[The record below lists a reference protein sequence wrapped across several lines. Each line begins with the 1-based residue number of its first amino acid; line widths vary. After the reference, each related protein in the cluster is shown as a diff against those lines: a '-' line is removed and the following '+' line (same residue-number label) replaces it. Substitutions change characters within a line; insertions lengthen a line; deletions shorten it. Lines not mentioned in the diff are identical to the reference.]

1 MDVEIVVAAADATV
15 DSAAVAVVGHYC
27 LYSRDTV
34 VDRIPEVLEEDKN
47 IHLQRLGPMQ
57 HNFAR
62 TGFVVVVVAVV
73 AGWC

>member
-1 MDVEIVVAAADATV
+1 MVVAADATV
-15 DSAAVAVVGHYC
+15 DSAAVAVDVVGHYC
-27 LYSRDTV
+27 LHSRDTV

-62 TGFVVVVVAVV
+62 TGFVVVAAV
-73 AGWC
+73 AGRC

>member
-1 MDVEIVVAAADATV
+1 MDVEIVVAADATV
-15 DSAAVAVVGHYC
+15 DSAAVAVDVVDHYC

-34 VDRIPEVLEEDKN
+34 VDMIPEVLEEDKN

-62 TGFVVVVVAVV
+62 TGFVAV
-73 AGWC
+73 AGLC